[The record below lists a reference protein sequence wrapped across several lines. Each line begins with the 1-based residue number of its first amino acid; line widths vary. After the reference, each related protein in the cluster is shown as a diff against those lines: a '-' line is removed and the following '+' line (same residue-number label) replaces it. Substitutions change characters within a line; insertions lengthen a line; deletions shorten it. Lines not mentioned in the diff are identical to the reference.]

1 MRTKLYLGGSKDAMT
16 KRVIALE
23 QIESDEEVYAGFK
36 KEIQYMRALTKR
48 RRKGALSYDTVSN
61 LRRRLKTLEDSFE
74 IIVATGP
81 CHWATILMIVEKK
94 FPQLQGKIVWIDS
107 GEYEGLAAK
116 IRQAMYKLLGP
127 TVMECLAIVTRP
139 WKYWTQYILPIV
151 WDNIC
156 LYIFKMDPIDSV
168 E

>member
-1 MRTKLYLGGSKDAMT
+1 MT

-61 LRRRLKTLEDSFE
+61 LRRRLKTLEDSSE

-81 CHWATILMIVEKK
+81 CHWSTILMIVEKK
-94 FPQLQGKIVWIDS
+94 FPQLQDKIVWIDS

-127 TVMECLAIVTRP
+127 TVMENLAILTRP
-139 WKYWTQYILPIV
+139 WRYWTEYRFPIM
-151 WDNIC
+151 WDNFC
-156 LYIFKMDPIDSV
+156 LYILNVDAIDCV